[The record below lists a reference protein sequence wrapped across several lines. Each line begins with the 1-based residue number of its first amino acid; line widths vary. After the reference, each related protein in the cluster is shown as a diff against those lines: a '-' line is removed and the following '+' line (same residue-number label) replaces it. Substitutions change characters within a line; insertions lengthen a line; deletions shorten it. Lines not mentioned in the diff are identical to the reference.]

1 MLINEEN
8 YVEKAEKAIK
18 ILKTEI
24 KDKKG
29 RPVNM
34 LTTSQIRNLLS
45 VSADIYNEI
54 MNDSVEKDDKL
65 PVELC
70 GRINYLKVRFIY
82 EAGRDPKVRNFV
94 ETAEILKILDS
105 IQGRRKNYLLF
116 SRYMEALVAFHRY
129 YGGRD

>member
-18 ILKTEI
+18 VLKTEI

-54 MNDSVEKDDKL
+54 MNDSVEKGDKL
-65 PVELC
+65 PAELS

-82 EAGRDPKVRNFV
+82 EAGRDSKVRNFV

-105 IQGRRKNYLLF
+105 IQGSRKNYLLF